1 MAKYSKRAD
10 GRYCT
15 SITVTLDGEKKKKT
29 VYGKT
34 VREVDDKIAELR
46 SSSNKGVVVD
56 DRSTTL
62 AELARRWLSRKEIEV
77 EANTYAGYEN
87 CVNVHIVPKIG
98 DTRLKDLKK
107 HHLQDLLTSLMAQGK
122 RATAQKVR
130 VTLGQL
136 IDEAVENEYIFKDI
150 AKTLSIPRAQKTKKR
165 ALTDEE
171 VALLSVA
178 QLPLKQR
185 VFIDT
190 IQCTGIRRGEALALT
205 PDDVDTVNKK
215 ITINKTVVF
224 KKNQSFIK
232 PRTKSDEG
240 MRTLPIPDKLNEELK
255 ELISDAP
262 EYLFSQQ
269 NGKQM
274 TRSGFRRFWEQIE
287 KNIEKST
294 GQALP
299 KDVTP
304 HIFRH
309 TYATKL
315 FSAGVDV
322 KTAQYLLGHASVKVT
337 LEIYTHLEKQN
348 VDKFA
353 QVIDKLF

>member
-15 SITVTLDGEKKKKT
+15 TITVTLDGEKKKKT

-34 VREVDDKIAELR
+34 IREVDDKVAELR
-46 SSSNKGVVVD
+46 ALSNKGVVVD

-62 AELARRWLSRKEIEV
+62 EELAEHWLSRKKIEV
-77 EANTYAGYEN
+77 ELNTYAGYEN
-87 CVNVHIVPKIG
+87 CVKVHILPKIG
-98 DTRLKDLKK
+98 KLRLKDLKK
-107 HHLQDLLTSLMAQGK
+107 HHLQDLLTALVAEGK
-122 RATAQKVR
+122 TATAQKVR

-136 IDEAVENEYIFKDI
+136 VDEAVENEYIFKDI
-150 AKTLSIPRAQKTKKR
+150 AKTLSVPRAQKTKKR

-185 VFIDT
+185 AFIDT
-190 IQCTGIRRGEALALT
+190 IQYTGVRRGEALALT

-224 KKNQSFIK
+224 EKNQSFIK

-255 ELISDAP
+255 ELISDSP

-274 TRSGFRRFWEQIE
+274 TRTGFRRFWEQIE

-294 GQALP
+294 GQTLP

-322 KTAQYLLGHASVKVT
+322 KTAQYLLGHASVQVT
-337 LEIYTHLEKQN
+337 LGIYTHLEKQN
-348 VDKFA
+348 IDKFA
-353 QVIDKLF
+353 QVVEKLF

>member
-62 AELARRWLSRKEIEV
+62 AELAERWLARKKVEV
-77 EANTYAGYEN
+77 ELNTYVGYEN
-87 CVNVHIVPKIG
+87 CVNVHILPKIG
-98 DTRLKDLKK
+98 KFRLKDLKK
-107 HHLQDLLTSLMAQGK
+107 HHLQDLLTALVAEGK
-122 RATAQKVR
+122 TATAQKVR

-136 IDEAVENEYIFKDI
+136 VDEAVENEYIFKDI
-150 AKTLSIPRAQKTKKR
+150 AKTLSVPRAQKTKKR
-165 ALTDEE
+165 AL
-171 VALLSVA
+171 ALLSVA

-205 PDDVDTVNKK
+205 PDDVDTVSKK

-255 ELISDAP
+255 ELIADT
-262 EYLFSQQ
+262 EKYLFSKSD
-269 NGKQM
+269 GELM
-274 TRSGFRRFWEQIE
+274 TRTGFRRFWEQIC

-294 GQALP
+294 GNALP

-353 QVIDKLF
+353 QVIDKLFQME

>member
-15 SITVTLDGEKKKKT
+15 TITVTLDGEKKKKT

-34 VREVDDKIAELR
+34 VREVDDKVAELR
-46 SSSNKGVVVD
+46 ASSNKGVVVD

-62 AELARRWLSRKEIEV
+62 AELAERWLARKEIEV

-87 CVNVHIVPKIG
+87 CVRVHIIPKIG
-98 DTRLKDLKK
+98 ETRLKDLKK
-107 HHLQDLLTSLMAQGK
+107 HHLQDLLTSLVAQGK

-136 IDEAVENEYIFKDI
+136 VDEAVENEYIFKDI
-150 AKTLSIPRAQKTKKR
+150 AKTLSIPAVQKTQKR
-165 ALTDEE
+165 ALSKDELE
-171 VALLSVA
+171 LVAVA

-190 IQCTGIRRGEALALT
+190 IQYTGVRRGEALALT

-224 KKNQSFIK
+224 GKNQSSIK
-232 PRTKSDEG
+232 LCTKSSAG
-240 MRTLPIPDKLNEELK
+240 MRVLPIPDKLNEELK
-255 ELISDAP
+255 ELISDT
-262 EYLFSQQ
+262 EKYLFSKSD
-269 NGKQM
+269 GELM
-274 TRSGFRRFWEQIE
+274 TRTGFRRFWEQIR

-294 GQALP
+294 GKTIAS
-299 KDVTP
+299 DVTP

-315 FSAGVDV
+315 FHAGVDV
-322 KTAQYLLGHASVKVT
+322 KTAQYLLGHSSVQVT
-337 LEIYTHLEKQN
+337 LGIYTHLEKEN
-348 VDKFA
+348 VDNFA
-353 QVIDKLF
+353 KVIDRLF

>member
-62 AELARRWLSRKEIEV
+62 AELARRWLARKEIEV

-150 AKTLSIPRAQKTKKR
+150 AKTLSIPAAPKKAKR
-165 ALTDEE
+165 ALRADELGLI
-171 VALLSVA
+171 ADA

-190 IQCTGIRRGEALALT
+190 IQYTGIRRGEALALT
-205 PDDVDTVNKK
+205 PNDIDTVNKK

-224 KKNQSFIK
+224 GKNQSSIK
-232 PRTKSDEG
+232 PCTKSSAG

-255 ELISDAP
+255 ELIADT
-262 EYLFSQQ
+262 EKYLFSKSD
-269 NGKQM
+269 GELM
-274 TRSGFRRFWEQIE
+274 TRTGFRRFWEQIC

-294 GQALP
+294 GNALP

-315 FSAGVDV
+315 FHAGVDV
-322 KTAQYLLGHASVKVT
+322 KTAQYLLGHASVQVT